1 MLRVALAAL
10 HLLALG
16 FGLGAV
22 LTRGNALREP
32 VSKSSLQRA
41 LRADVLW
48 GVAAALWLATGLA
61 RLFWE
66 TEKTLEYYLH
76 NDLFLTKMALFVLV
90 VALEIWPMSV
100 LIKWRRALQ
109 RSTLMKDVVAPLTGR
124 RIATISYVEA
134 LLIILM
140 VLAAAGMARG
150 YGI

>member
-32 VSKSSLQRA
+32 VSKGSLQRA

-48 GVAAALWLATGLA
+48 AVAAALWVATGLT
-61 RLFWE
+61 RLFGE
-66 TEKTLEYYLH
+66 TEKTLGYYLH
-76 NDLFLTKMALFVLV
+76 NDLFLIKMTLLALVF
-90 VALEIWPMSV
+90 ALEVWPMMM

-109 RSTLMKDVVAPLTGR
+109 RSMLMKDIVAPATAR
-124 RIATISYVEA
+124 RIATISHVEA

-150 YGI
+150 YGT

>member
-32 VSKSSLQRA
+32 VSTGSLQRA

-48 GVAAALWLATGLA
+48 AVAAALWLGTGLA
-61 RLFWE
+61 RLLGE
-66 TEKTLEYYLH
+66 TEKTLAYYLH
-76 NDLFLTKMALFVLV
+76 NDLFITKMALLVLIF
-90 VALEIWPMSV
+90 ALEVWPMMM

-109 RSTLMKDVVAPLTGR
+109 RSTLMKDIVAPATAR
-124 RIATISYVEA
+124 RIATISHVEA
-134 LLIILM
+134 LLIVLM
-140 VLAAAGMARG
+140 VLAATGMARG
-150 YGI
+150 YGT